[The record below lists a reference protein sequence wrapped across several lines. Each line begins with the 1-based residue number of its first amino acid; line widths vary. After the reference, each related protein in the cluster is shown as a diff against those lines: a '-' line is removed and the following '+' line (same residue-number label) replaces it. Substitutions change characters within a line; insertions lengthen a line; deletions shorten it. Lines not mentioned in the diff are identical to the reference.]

1 MADDLAEALL
11 EGVPY
16 VTENYEKVY
25 DPLRDK
31 TKQGIQKVKSMRQ
44 GHRDG
49 YDSDDYDRMRDKAN
63 QGYQKVKSFRD
74 GHGDDYDS
82 DNWNEHGQR
91 RPHRDNR
98 RRSPRDNYDNRYR
111 RSGRGDVVEERYA
124 HSKSNGRARSVG
136 GGRDDRHRG
145 EIHRSVCSQFM
156 LHYTDSSL
164 GSRRDYSDSESS
176 LSPPRRE
183 RRKSLGEKALVALGL
198 EKANSDQ
205 KVSRSRDRRRRSR
218 SRGARRRGST
228 PSSDSDGYYV
238 RKSDRNRASGAL
250 AAGAAGGAAAGYGA
264 SRYQDD
270 RTPDRYRP
278 ANYQQG
284 RDAGGEMDGGGGR
297 GQEVARRDYQ
307 GAVGTRNRERNG
319 NGNGD
324 GNGGDSS
331 SESSSDVCSSS
342 EDERRTKKMKG
353 KEFLT
358 AGLAAVAT
366 IHAAH
371 SVYSSMEAR
380 DKRHLEVAK
389 GEMSPEEARK
399 RRNKMRI
406 QDAAAIGIAALGI
419 KGAYSEWQEVQEH
432 RKEAQ
437 EAFEEKKRNHEK
449 RMRKAQKLGDSQY
462 GRSRSEGPRR
472 RDRDRDYSR

>member
-1 MADDLAEALL
+1 MADDFAEALL

-44 GHRDG
+44 GHRGD
-49 YDSDDYDRMRDKAN
+49 YDSDDYDRLRDKTN

-74 GHGDDYDS
+74 GHGDDYNS
-82 DNWNEHGQR
+82 DNWNKRGER

-98 RRSPRDNYDNRYR
+98 RRSPRDDYDDRYR

-124 HSKSNGRARSVG
+124 HSKSNGRARSTG
-136 GGRDDRHRG
+136 GGRNRG
-145 EIHRSVCSQFM
+145 ELRHSVCRQCM
-156 LHYTDSSL
+156 LQHTDSNL

-205 KVSRSRDRRRRSR
+205 KVSRSKDRRRRSR
-218 SRGARRRGST
+218 SRGARHRSRT

-238 RKSDRNRASGAL
+238 RKSDRRGGSGAL

-278 ANYQQG
+278 ANYQQS
-284 RDAGGEMDGGGGR
+284 RDGGSEVNRGGGR

-307 GAVGTRNRERNG
+307 GAVGQRNG
-319 NGNGD
+319 EKNGNANGD
-324 GNGGDSS
+324 GNGNGSDSS

-399 RRNKMRI
+399 RKNKTRI

-419 KGAYSEWQEVQEH
+419 KGAYSEWQDVQEH

-449 RMRKAQKLGDSQY
+449 RMRKAEKHGDSRY
-462 GRSRSEGPRR
+462 LRSRSEGPRKGG
-472 RDRDRDYSR
+472 